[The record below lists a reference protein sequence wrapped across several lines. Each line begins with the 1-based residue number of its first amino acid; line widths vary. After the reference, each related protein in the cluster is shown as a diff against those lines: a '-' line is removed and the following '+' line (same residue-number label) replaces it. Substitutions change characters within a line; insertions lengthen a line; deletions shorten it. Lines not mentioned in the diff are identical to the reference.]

1 VCIEK
6 MSESKPT
13 EDASLCP
20 NRCRN

>member
-20 NRCRN
+20 NCCRN